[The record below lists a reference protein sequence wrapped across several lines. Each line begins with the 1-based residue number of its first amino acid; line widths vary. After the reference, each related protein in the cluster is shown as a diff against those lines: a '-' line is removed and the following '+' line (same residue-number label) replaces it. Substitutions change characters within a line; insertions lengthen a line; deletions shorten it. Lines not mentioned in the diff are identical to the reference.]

1 MISYGNPR
9 AITKNTR
16 NFTEKLIEELKYSF
30 KYTQLIKV
38 RQEEKY
44 QVNEKCSKKIKREKI
59 DLNRAIS
66 TITLTT

>member
-1 MISYGNPR
+1 MISYGNPQ

-30 KYTQLIKV
+30 KYTQLIKG

-44 QVNEKCSKKIKREKI
+44 QVNEKCSKKK
-59 DLNRAIS
+59 
-66 TITLTT
+66 